1 MSNNTQAFDEWL
13 RTRFVEIN
21 SQLEAIYWQQEDK
34 ANVEFVG
41 EQFKH
46 QFVSY

>member
-1 MSNNTQAFDEWL
+1 MSKNTQAFDEWL

-21 SQLEAIYWQQEDK
+21 SELEKIYWQQDDR

-41 EQFKH
+41 AQYKH
-46 QFVSY
+46 